1 MEVRGDK
8 CRGGVPH
15 RGRDVGRVDGITEV
29 RKTTEMVTGEGNISR
44 VAESSL

>member
-15 RGRDVGRVDGITEV
+15 RGRDVGRVGVITEV
-29 RKTTEMVTGEGNISR
+29 GKTTQMVTGEGDISR
-44 VAESSL
+44 AAESSL